1 MMKFSAMLDGPFVG
15 TAEELAA
22 YVSGKLA
29 SFGFGPRFQANE
41 RLVRFYAF
49 EGLIDKPERA
59 EDDKRRA
66 NFGDKQVRQLL
77 VARILS
83 ERGNDLETIRGMLR
97 RHATLPQLD
106 ELIDEHARASEL
118 ESRSSRPHLA
128 GSLQE
133 PAVAYS
139 RREVRSRGVDSEA
152 ARLPSQGIPR
162 PGRFSSE
169 TLHQLRDISD
179 ARSPGLIFRKMV
191 MRESQ
196 REDLSPEVR
205 GLYRQ
210 LLAFH
215 PSDPGEAPKRERWSK
230 IRLAPWCE
238 VLIHIDGR
246 AKPSREEIN
255 EMVDNLRNSL
265 EDSYM

>member
-1 MMKFSAMLDGPFVG
+1 MMKFSATLEGPFVG

-29 SFGFGPRFQANE
+29 ALGFGPRFQANE

-97 RHATLPQLD
+97 QHGTLAQLNQ
-106 ELIDEHARASEL
+106 LVDEHAMASEL
-118 ESRSSRPHLA
+118 EGRSHRSSVGA
-128 GSLQE
+128 ILQE
-133 PAVAYS
+133 PSAVHYS
-139 RREVRSRGVDSEA
+139 RLDMDLGMEPGHGSRAKPV
-152 ARLPSQGIPR
+152 PR
-162 PGRFSSE
+162 AGRFSSE
-169 TLHQLRDISD
+169 TLQQLRDISD
-179 ARSPGLIFRKMV
+179 SRSPGLVFRKMV

-215 PSDPGEAPKRERWSK
+215 PTTPGEPPKRERWSK

-238 VLIHIDGR
+238 MMVHIDGR
-246 AKPSREEIN
+246 AKPSQEEID
-255 EMVDNLRNSL
+255 EMVINFRKSL

>member
-1 MMKFSAMLDGPFVG
+1 MMKFSATLDGPFVG

-22 YVSGKLA
+22 FVSGKLTA
-29 SFGFGPRFQANE
+29 LGFGPRFQANE

-49 EGLIDKPERA
+49 EGLIDKPERD
-59 EDDKRRA
+59 EVDKRRA

-97 RHATLPQLD
+97 RHATLAQLND
-106 ELIDEHARASEL
+106 LIDEHARASEL
-118 ESRSSRPHLA
+118 EGRSHRPSAGAALKEPSVHYARMDFDPAMEPESPVSRA
-128 GSLQE
+128 K
-133 PAVAYS
+133 PA
-139 RREVRSRGVDSEA
+139 
-152 ARLPSQGIPR
+152 PR
-162 PGRFSSE
+162 QGRFSSE
-169 TLHQLRDISD
+169 TLQQLRDISD
-179 ARSPGLIFRKMV
+179 SRSPGLVFRKMV

-215 PSDPGEAPKRERWSK
+215 PADPGEAPKRERWSK

-255 EMVDNLRNSL
+255 EMVDNFRNSL

>member
-1 MMKFSAMLDGPFVG
+1 MMKFSATLEGPFVG

-29 SFGFGPRFQANE
+29 SLGFGPRFQANE

-97 RHATLPQLD
+97 QHGSRAQLNQ
-106 ELIDEHARASEL
+106 LVDEHAMASEL
-118 ESRSSRPHLA
+118 ESRSSREIVTSMA
-128 GSLQE
+128 E
-133 PAVAYS
+133 PSETYLRSPRRLSHSGAADPGAS
-139 RREVRSRGVDSEA
+139 R
-152 ARLPSQGIPR
+152 PS
-162 PGRFSSE
+162 RFSNE
-169 TLHQLRDISD
+169 TLHLLRDVSD
-179 ARSPGLIFRKMV
+179 SRSPGLIFRKMV
-191 MRESQ
+191 MREYD
-196 REDLSPEVR
+196 RPDLSPEVR

-210 LLAFH
+210 LLAVH
-215 PSDPGEAPKRERWSK
+215 PTTPGEPPKRERWSK

-238 VLIHIDGR
+238 VMVHIDGR
-246 AKPSREEIN
+246 AKPSQEEIDEIVLN
-255 EMVDNLRNSL
+255 FRKSL

>member
-1 MMKFSAMLDGPFVG
+1 MMKFSATLDAPFVG

-29 SFGFGPRFQANE
+29 DLGFGPRFQANE

-97 RHATLPQLD
+97 QHGTLAQLNK
-106 ELIDEHARASEL
+106 LIDEHARASEL
-118 ESRSSRPHLA
+118 ERRSP
-128 GSLQE
+128 
-133 PAVAYS
+133 
-139 RREVRSRGVDSEA
+139 REVFAHMAEPIQHYQRSPRRLSHDTPEPGA
-152 ARLPSQGIPR
+152 AR

-169 TLHQLRDISD
+169 TLHQLRDVSES
-179 ARSPGLIFRKMV
+179 RSPGLIFRKMV
-191 MRESQ
+191 IRESE
-196 REDLSPEVR
+196 RPDLTPEVR
-205 GLYRQ
+205 SLYRQ

-215 PSDPGEAPKRERWSK
+215 PTTPGEPPKRERWSK

-238 VLIHIDGR
+238 VLVHIDGR
-246 AKPSREEIN
+246 AKPSQEEID
-255 EMVDNLRNSL
+255 EMVVNFRKSL

>member
-1 MMKFSAMLDGPFVG
+1 MKFSATLDAPFVG

-29 SFGFGPRFQANE
+29 DLGFGPRFQANE

-97 RHATLPQLD
+97 QHGTLAQLNQ
-106 ELIDEHARASEL
+106 LIDEHARASEL
-118 ESRSSRPHLA
+118 EQRPSREVIGLMAEKAQHYAPSSRRLSHA
-128 GSLQE
+128 GTGE
-133 PAVAYS
+133 P
-139 RREVRSRGVDSEA
+139 
-152 ARLPSQGIPR
+152 GIGR
-162 PGRFSSE
+162 TGRFSSE
-169 TLHQLRDISD
+169 ALHQLRDVSES
-179 ARSPGLIFRKMV
+179 RSPGLIFRKMV
-191 MRESQ
+191 IRESE
-196 REDLSPEVR
+196 RPDLTPEVR
-205 GLYRQ
+205 SLYRQ

-215 PSDPGEAPKRERWSK
+215 PTTPGEPPKRERWSK

-238 VLIHIDGR
+238 VLVHIDGR
-246 AKPSREEIN
+246 AKPSQEEID
-255 EMVDNLRNSL
+255 EMVVNFRKSL

>member
-1 MMKFSAMLDGPFVG
+1 MMKYSAMLEGPFLG

-22 YVSGKLA
+22 FVSGKLA

-97 RHATLPQLD
+97 RQTTLAQLD
-106 ELIDEHARASEL
+106 ELVDEHAKASDLEGRAP
-118 ESRSSRPHLA
+118 RSSA
-128 GSLQE
+128 GAMLGEATVNYSLLGMDSMSE
-133 PAVAYS
+133 PIS
-139 RREVRSRGVDSEA
+139 REKRA
-152 ARLPSQGIPR
+152 PR
-162 PGRFSSE
+162 QGRFSSE
-169 TLHQLRDISD
+169 TLHLLRDVSES
-179 ARSPGLIFRKMV
+179 RSPGLVFRKMV
-191 MRESQ
+191 LRESS
-196 REDLSPEVR
+196 RDDLSPEVR

-215 PSDPGEAPKRERWSK
+215 PADPGEAPKRERWSK

-238 VLIHIDGR
+238 VMIHIDGR
-246 AKPSREEIN
+246 AKPTKEEIN
-255 EMVDNLRNSL
+255 EMVDNFRNSL

>member
-1 MMKFSAMLDGPFVG
+1 MMKFSATLDGPFVG

-22 YVSGKLA
+22 YVSDKLRA
-29 SFGFGPRFQANE
+29 LGFGPRFQANE

-49 EGLIDKPERA
+49 EGLIDKPERD
-59 EDDKRRA
+59 EVDKRRA

-97 RHATLPQLD
+97 RHASLAELND
-106 ELIDEHARASEL
+106 LIDEHARASEL
-118 ESRSSRPHLA
+118 EGRSHRMTAVSALKEPSVLYSQPDMGLLEPVSRSK
-128 GSLQE
+128 
-133 PAVAYS
+133 PAP
-139 RREVRSRGVDSEA
+139 
-152 ARLPSQGIPR
+152 RL
-162 PGRFSSE
+162 GRFSSE

-179 ARSPGLIFRKMV
+179 SRSPGLLFRKMV

-215 PSDPGEAPKRERWSK
+215 PADPGEEPKRERWSK

-255 EMVDNLRNSL
+255 SMVDNFRNSL

>member
-1 MMKFSAMLDGPFVG
+1 MMKFSATLDGPFVG

-22 YVSGKLA
+22 YVSSKLTA
-29 SFGFGPRFQANE
+29 LGFGPRFQANE

-49 EGLIDKPERA
+49 EGLIDKPERD
-59 EDDKRRA
+59 EVDKRRA
-66 NFGDKQVRQLL
+66 NFGDKQARQLL

-97 RHATLPQLD
+97 RHASIAELND
-106 ELIDEHARASEL
+106 LIDEHARASEL
-118 ESRSSRPHLA
+118 EGRSHRMAAVSALKEPSVLYSRPDMDPMEPVSRSK
-128 GSLQE
+128 
-133 PAVAYS
+133 PA
-139 RREVRSRGVDSEA
+139 
-152 ARLPSQGIPR
+152 LR

-179 ARSPGLIFRKMV
+179 SRSPGLVFRKMV

-215 PSDPGEAPKRERWSK
+215 PTDPGEEPKRERWSK

-255 EMVDNLRNSL
+255 SMVDNLRNSL

>member
-1 MMKFSAMLDGPFVG
+1 MMKYSATLDTPFLG
-15 TAEELAA
+15 TAEELAT
-22 YVSGKLA
+22 YVSAKLA
-29 SFGFGPRFQANE
+29 SLGFGPRFQANE

-97 RHATLPQLD
+97 QHPTLDQLND
-106 ELIDEHARASEL
+106 LIDQHAMASEL
-118 ESRSSRPHLA
+118 ERRSPSFYAEMASPDDMLPV
-128 GSLQE
+128 Q
-133 PAVAYS
+133 S
-139 RREVRSRGVDSEA
+139 RRASRRLSLDQMSE
-152 ARLPSQGIPR
+152 PSSPR

-169 TLHQLRDISD
+169 TLHQLREISES
-179 ARSPGLIFRKMV
+179 RSPGLVFRKMV
-191 MRESQ
+191 MREYD
-196 REDLSPEVR
+196 RPDLAPEVR
-205 GLYRQ
+205 SLYRQ

-215 PSDPGEAPKRERWSK
+215 PTTQGEPPKRERWSK

-238 VLIHIDGR
+238 VMVHIDGK
-246 AKPSREEIN
+246 AKPNHEEI
-255 EMVDNLRNSL
+255 EDMVLYFRKALMDN
-265 EDSYM
+265 YM

>member
-1 MMKFSAMLDGPFVG
+1 MMKFSALLDGPFLG

-22 YVSGKLA
+22 HVSGKLA
-29 SFGFGPRFQANE
+29 GLGFGPRFQANE

-83 ERGNDLETIRGMLR
+83 ERGNDLETIRGILR
-97 RHATLPQLD
+97 RNATLAQLD
-106 ELIDEHARASEL
+106 ALIDEHARASEL
-118 ESRSSRPHLA
+118 EGHATRARQ
-128 GSLQE
+128 GDSLQE
-133 PAVAYS
+133 PSVAYAK
-139 RREVRSRGVDSEA
+139 REPRARDLEPGVIRQAS
-152 ARLPSQGIPR
+152 PGMPR
-162 PGRFSSE
+162 TGRFSSE
-169 TLHQLRDISD
+169 TLRQLKDISD
-179 ARSPGLIFRKMV
+179 SRSPGLVFRKMV
-191 MRESQ
+191 ARESQ

-215 PSDPGEAPKRERWSK
+215 PADPSEAPKRERWSK

-246 AKPSREEIN
+246 AKPTKEEIDD
-255 EMVDNLRNSL
+255 MVSYFRNSL

>member
-1 MMKFSAMLDGPFVG
+1 MMKFSAMLDGPFLG

-29 SFGFGPRFQANE
+29 AFGFGPRFQANE

-118 ESRSSRPHLA
+118 EGRSARSILS

-133 PAVAYS
+133 PSVAYT
-139 RREVRSRGVDSEA
+139 RREARPRGAEPEGY
-152 ARLPSQGIPR
+152 RPPSQGTPR

-169 TLHQLRDISD
+169 TLHQLRDISE
-179 ARSPGLIFRKMV
+179 ARSPGLVFRKMV
-191 MRESQ
+191 IRESQ

-215 PSDPGEAPKRERWSK
+215 PADPGEAPKRERWSK

-246 AKPSREEIN
+246 AKPTQSEID
-255 EMVDNLRNSL
+255 EMVANFRNSL

>member
-1 MMKFSAMLDGPFVG
+1 MMKFSATLEGPFVG

-29 SFGFGPRFQANE
+29 SLGFGPRFQANE

-97 RHATLPQLD
+97 RHGSLAQLD
-106 ELIDEHARASEL
+106 HLIDEHARASEL
-118 ESRSSRPHLA
+118 EGRSHRPSA
-128 GSLQE
+128 GEALKE
-133 PAVAYS
+133 HIVHYS
-139 RREVRSRGVDSEA
+139 RLDFDAAMEPEGPVSRA
-152 ARLPSQGIPR
+152 KPAPR

-169 TLHQLRDISD
+169 ALHLLRDVSD
-179 ARSPGLIFRKMV
+179 SRSPGLIFRKMV
-191 MRESQ
+191 MREYD
-196 REDLSPEVR
+196 RPDLSPEVR

-215 PSDPGEAPKRERWSK
+215 PTTPGEPPKRERWSK

-238 VLIHIDGR
+238 VMVHIDGR
-246 AKPSREEIN
+246 AKPSQEEID
-255 EMVDNLRNSL
+255 EMVLDFRKSL

>member
-1 MMKFSAMLDGPFVG
+1 MMKFSATLDAPFVG

-29 SFGFGPRFQANE
+29 ALGFGPRFQANE

-66 NFGDKQVRQLL
+66 NFGHKQVRQLL

-97 RHATLPQLD
+97 QHGTLAQLNQ
-106 ELIDEHARASEL
+106 LIDEHAMASEL
-118 ESRSSRPHLA
+118 ERRP
-128 GSLQE
+128 S
-133 PAVAYS
+133 
-139 RREVRSRGVDSEA
+139 REVFLSMAEPGDAYPRAQRRVSGVGMADPGS
-152 ARLPSQGIPR
+152 GR

-169 TLHQLRDISD
+169 TLHQLREVSE

-191 MRESQ
+191 IRESE
-196 REDLSPEVR
+196 RPDLSPEVR

-215 PSDPGEAPKRERWSK
+215 PTTPGEAPKRERWSK

-238 VLIHIDGR
+238 VMVHIDGR
-246 AKPSREEIN
+246 AKPSQEEID
-255 EMVDNLRNSL
+255 EMVVNFRKSL

>member
-1 MMKFSAMLDGPFVG
+1 MKFSATLEGPFVG

-29 SFGFGPRFQANE
+29 SLGFGPRFQANE

-97 RHATLPQLD
+97 RHGSLAQLNQ
-106 ELIDEHARASEL
+106 LVDEHAMASEL
-118 ESRSSRPHLA
+118 ESRSSREIVSSMAEPSATYLRSPRRLSHPGAPDA
-128 GSLQE
+128 G
-133 PAVAYS
+133 A
-139 RREVRSRGVDSEA
+139 G
-152 ARLPSQGIPR
+152 R

-169 TLHQLRDISD
+169 TLQQLRDVSD
-179 ARSPGLIFRKMV
+179 SRSPGLIFRKMV
-191 MRESQ
+191 MREYD
-196 REDLSPEVR
+196 RPDLSPEVR

-215 PSDPGEAPKRERWSK
+215 PTTPGEPPKRERWSK

-238 VLIHIDGR
+238 VMVHIDGR
-246 AKPSREEIN
+246 AKPSQEEID
-255 EMVDNLRNSL
+255 EMVLNFRKSL

>member
-1 MMKFSAMLDGPFVG
+1 MKYSAMLEGPFLG

-22 YVSGKLA
+22 FVSGKLA
-29 SFGFGPRFQANE
+29 SLGFGPRFQANE

-97 RHATLPQLD
+97 RQTTLAQLD
-106 ELIDEHARASEL
+106 ELVDEHAKASEL
-118 ESRSSRPHLA
+118 EGRAPRSSA
-128 GSLQE
+128 GATVDDLFVQE
-133 PAVAYS
+133 FRQHS
-139 RREVRSRGVDSEA
+139 RLEMDSMSEPVSREKRA
-152 ARLPSQGIPR
+152 PR
-162 PGRFSSE
+162 QGRFSSE
-169 TLHQLRDISD
+169 TLHLLRDVSES
-179 ARSPGLIFRKMV
+179 RSPGLVFRKMV
-191 MRESQ
+191 LRESS
-196 REDLSPEVR
+196 RDDLSPEVR

-215 PSDPGEAPKRERWSK
+215 PADPGEAPKRERWSK

-238 VLIHIDGR
+238 VMIHIDGR
-246 AKPSREEIN
+246 AKPTKEEIN
-255 EMVDNLRNSL
+255 EMVENFRNSL
-265 EDSYM
+265 EDNYL

>member
-1 MMKFSAMLDGPFVG
+1 MKFSATLDAPFVG

-29 SFGFGPRFQANE
+29 DLGFGPRFQANE

-97 RHATLPQLD
+97 QHGTLAQLNQ
-106 ELIDEHARASEL
+106 LIDEHARASEL
-118 ESRSSRPHLA
+118 EQRPSREVIGLMAEKAQHYAPSSRRLSHA
-128 GSLQE
+128 GTAE
-133 PAVAYS
+133 PGIA
-139 RREVRSRGVDSEA
+139 RS
-152 ARLPSQGIPR
+152 
-162 PGRFSSE
+162 GRFSSE
-169 TLHQLRDISD
+169 ALHQLRDVSES
-179 ARSPGLIFRKMV
+179 RSPGLIFRKMV
-191 MRESQ
+191 IRESE
-196 REDLSPEVR
+196 RPDLTPEVR
-205 GLYRQ
+205 SLYRQ

-215 PSDPGEAPKRERWSK
+215 PTTPGEPPKRERWSK

-238 VLIHIDGR
+238 VLVHIDGR
-246 AKPSREEIN
+246 AKPSQEEID
-255 EMVDNLRNSL
+255 EMVVNFRKSL

>member
-1 MMKFSAMLDGPFVG
+1 MMKFSATLDDTFLG

-22 YVSGKLA
+22 HVSAKLA
-29 SFGFGPRFQANE
+29 ALGFGPRFKANE

-97 RHATLPQLD
+97 QHGGIAQLNQ
-106 ELIDEHARASEL
+106 LIDEHAMASEL
-118 ESRSSRPHLA
+118 ERRSP
-128 GSLQE
+128 
-133 PAVAYS
+133 
-139 RREVRSRGVDSEA
+139 REVHLSMAEPGESYHRAPRRPSNAGIAEPGSVRS
-152 ARLPSQGIPR
+152 
-162 PGRFSSE
+162 GRFSSE
-169 TLHQLRDISD
+169 ALHQLREVSES
-179 ARSPGLIFRKMV
+179 RSPGLVFRKMV
-191 MRESQ
+191 IRESE
-196 REDLSPEVR
+196 RPDLSPEVR

-215 PSDPGEAPKRERWSK
+215 PTTPGEPPKRERWSK

-238 VLIHIDGR
+238 VMVHIDGR
-246 AKPSREEIN
+246 AKPSQEEID
-255 EMVDNLRNSL
+255 EMVINFRKSL

>member
-1 MMKFSAMLDGPFVG
+1 MMKFSATLEGPFVG

-29 SFGFGPRFQANE
+29 SLGFGPRFQANE

-97 RHATLPQLD
+97 RHGSLAQLD
-106 ELIDEHARASEL
+106 HLVDEHAMASEL
-118 ESRSSRPHLA
+118 ESRSSREIVTSMA
-128 GSLQE
+128 E
-133 PAVAYS
+133 PGETYLRAP
-139 RREVRSRGVDSEA
+139 RRLSHPGAPDPGAS
-152 ARLPSQGIPR
+152 R

-169 TLHQLRDISD
+169 ALHLLRDVSD
-179 ARSPGLIFRKMV
+179 SRSPGLIFRKMV
-191 MRESQ
+191 MREYD
-196 REDLSPEVR
+196 RPDLSPEVR

-215 PSDPGEAPKRERWSK
+215 PTTPGEPPKRERWSK

-238 VLIHIDGR
+238 VMVHIDGR
-246 AKPSREEIN
+246 AKPSQEEID
-255 EMVDNLRNSL
+255 EMVLNFRKSL

>member
-1 MMKFSAMLDGPFVG
+1 MMKFSATLDAPFVG

-29 SFGFGPRFQANE
+29 DLGFGPRFQANE

-97 RHATLPQLD
+97 QHGTLAQLNQ
-106 ELIDEHARASEL
+106 LIDEHARASEL
-118 ESRSSRPHLA
+118 ERRPA
-128 GSLQE
+128 REIVAQMAE
-133 PAVAYS
+133 PMETY
-139 RREVRSRGVDSEA
+139 VRSPRRLSHGMADPGS
-152 ARLPSQGIPR
+152 ARSN
-162 PGRFSSE
+162 RFSSE
-169 TLHQLRDISD
+169 ALHQLRDVSES
-179 ARSPGLIFRKMV
+179 RSPGLIFRKMV
-191 MRESQ
+191 IRESE
-196 REDLSPEVR
+196 RPDLTPEVR
-205 GLYRQ
+205 SLYRQ

-215 PSDPGEAPKRERWSK
+215 PTTPGEPPKRERWSK

-238 VLIHIDGR
+238 VLVHIDGR
-246 AKPSREEIN
+246 AKPSQEEID
-255 EMVDNLRNSL
+255 EMVVNFRKSL

>member
-1 MMKFSAMLDGPFVG
+1 MMKFSATLEGPFVG

-29 SFGFGPRFQANE
+29 ALGFGPRFQANE

-97 RHATLPQLD
+97 QHGSLAQLNQ
-106 ELIDEHARASEL
+106 LIDTHAMASEL
-118 ESRSSRPHLA
+118 ESRPSREIFAAMVEPSATYLRSPRRHSPSGAAEPGASRP
-128 GSLQE
+128 S
-133 PAVAYS
+133 
-139 RREVRSRGVDSEA
+139 
-152 ARLPSQGIPR
+152 
-162 PGRFSSE
+162 RFSSE
-169 TLHQLRDISD
+169 TLQQLRDVSES
-179 ARSPGLIFRKMV
+179 RSPGLIFRKMV
-191 MRESQ
+191 MREYE
-196 REDLSPEVR
+196 RPDLTPEVR

-215 PSDPGEAPKRERWSK
+215 PTTPGEPPKRERWSK

-238 VLIHIDGR
+238 MMVHIDGR
-246 AKPSREEIN
+246 AKPSQEEID
-255 EMVDNLRNSL
+255 EMVVNFRKSL

>member
-1 MMKFSAMLDGPFVG
+1 MMKFSATLEGPFVG

-29 SFGFGPRFQANE
+29 ALGFGPRFQANE

-97 RHATLPQLD
+97 RHATLAQLND
-106 ELIDEHARASEL
+106 LIDEHARASEL
-118 ESRSSRPHLA
+118 EGRSHRPST
-128 GSLQE
+128 G
-133 PAVAYS
+133 VALKEQIVHYS
-139 RREVRSRGVDSEA
+139 RLDFDDAMEPDGPVSRA
-152 ARLPSQGIPR
+152 KPAPR
-162 PGRFSSE
+162 PGRFASE

-179 ARSPGLIFRKMV
+179 SRSPGLVFRKMV
-191 MRESQ
+191 MREYD
-196 REDLSPEVR
+196 RPDLSPEVR

-215 PSDPGEAPKRERWSK
+215 PTTPGEPPKRERWSK

-238 VLIHIDGR
+238 VMVHIDGR
-246 AKPSREEIN
+246 AKPSQEEID
-255 EMVDNLRNSL
+255 EMVLNFRKSL

>member
-1 MMKFSAMLDGPFVG
+1 MMKFSATLEGPFVG

-29 SFGFGPRFQANE
+29 ALGFGPRFQANE

-97 RHATLPQLD
+97 RHATLAQLND
-106 ELIDEHARASEL
+106 LIDEHARASEL
-118 ESRSSRPHLA
+118 EGRSHRPSTGTALKEQIVH
-128 GSLQE
+128 
-133 PAVAYS
+133 YS
-139 RREVRSRGVDSEA
+139 RLDFDDAMEPDGPVSRA
-152 ARLPSQGIPR
+152 KPAPR
-162 PGRFSSE
+162 PGRFASE

-179 ARSPGLIFRKMV
+179 SRSPGLVFRKMV
-191 MRESQ
+191 MREYD
-196 REDLSPEVR
+196 RPDLSPEVR

-215 PSDPGEAPKRERWSK
+215 PTTPGEPPKRERWSK

-238 VLIHIDGR
+238 VMVHIDGR
-246 AKPSREEIN
+246 AKPSQEEID
-255 EMVDNLRNSL
+255 EMVLNFRKSL

>member
-1 MMKFSAMLDGPFVG
+1 MMKFSATLEGPFVG

-29 SFGFGPRFQANE
+29 SLGFGPRFQANE

-97 RHATLPQLD
+97 QHGTLAQLNQ
-106 ELIDEHARASEL
+106 LVDEHAMASEL
-118 ESRSSRPHLA
+118 ESRPAREIFA
-128 GSLQE
+128 AMTE
-133 PAVAYS
+133 PSAAY
-139 RREVRSRGVDSEA
+139 VRSPRRLSHSGA
-152 ARLPSQGIPR
+152 AEPGTGR

-169 TLHQLRDISD
+169 TLQQLRDVSES
-179 ARSPGLIFRKMV
+179 RSPGLVFRKMV
-191 MRESQ
+191 MREYD
-196 REDLSPEVR
+196 RPDLSPEVR

-215 PSDPGEAPKRERWSK
+215 PTTPGEPPKRERWSK

-238 VLIHIDGR
+238 MMVHIDGR
-246 AKPSREEIN
+246 AKPSQEEID
-255 EMVDNLRNSL
+255 EMVINFRKSL

>member
-1 MMKFSAMLDGPFVG
+1 MMKFSATLDGPFLG

-29 SFGFGPRFQANE
+29 ALGFGPRFQANE

-97 RHATLPQLD
+97 RHTTLGQLND
-106 ELIDEHARASEL
+106 LIDEHARASDL
-118 ESRSSRPHLA
+118 EGRSHRPT
-128 GSLQE
+128 GVMSLQE
-133 PAVAYS
+133 SSVRYS
-139 RREVRSRGVDSEA
+139 RLDMDPQMTSESPVSRA
-152 ARLPSQGIPR
+152 KPAPR

-169 TLHQLRDISD
+169 TLQQLRDISD
-179 ARSPGLIFRKMV
+179 ARSPGLVFRKMV

-215 PSDPGEAPKRERWSK
+215 PADPGEAPKRERWSK
-230 IRLAPWCE
+230 IRLSPWCE
-238 VLIHIDGR
+238 VMIHIDGR
-246 AKPSREEIN
+246 AKPSQEEIN
-255 EMVDNLRNSL
+255 DMVVNFRNSM
-265 EDSYM
+265 EDSFM

>member
-1 MMKFSAMLDGPFVG
+1 MMKFSATLEGPFVG

-29 SFGFGPRFQANE
+29 SLGFGPRFQANE

-97 RHATLPQLD
+97 RHGSLAQLD
-106 ELIDEHARASEL
+106 HLIDEHARASEL
-118 ESRSSRPHLA
+118 EGRSHRPSA
-128 GSLQE
+128 GEALKE
-133 PAVAYS
+133 HIVHYS
-139 RREVRSRGVDSEA
+139 RLDFDAAMEPEGPVSRA
-152 ARLPSQGIPR
+152 KPAPR
-162 PGRFSSE
+162 PGRFASE

-179 ARSPGLIFRKMV
+179 SRSPGLIFRKMV
-191 MRESQ
+191 MREYD
-196 REDLSPEVR
+196 RPDL
-205 GLYRQ
+205 
-210 LLAFH
+210 
-215 PSDPGEAPKRERWSK
+215 
-230 IRLAPWCE
+230 
-238 VLIHIDGR
+238 
-246 AKPSREEIN
+246 
-255 EMVDNLRNSL
+255 
-265 EDSYM
+265 